1 MMKLMKRL
9 KPYLLSITA
18 VLVLTFGQVI
28 GQLYLPTLM
37 SNIIDKGVVTG
48 DTDYI
53 WSTGMKMLL
62 ISFASV
68 ILSVIVVYL
77 ASRISMG
84 FGKEL
89 RDKIFTKVEDFSLQE
104 FDKVGTSS
112 LITRTTNDV
121 VQIQN
126 VLYMMMRLMVMAPI
140 MLLGGIIMAVGRD
153 AKLSLIFVVVL
164 PLLLL
169 LVVILGGKAM
179 PMFKSLQKKMD
190 KLNRVIRE
198 GLTGIRV
205 VRSFNRNE
213 DELEKF
219 EEANA
224 DYATTAIKVNRLLS
238 LMSPLMMLLMNLTS
252 IAIVWIGSIF
262 IGNGDMQVGDLM
274 AFIQYAMQIMMSF
287 MMLSAVFIMIPRAGA
302 SAERINEVLDMNAE
316 ILNPENPKTSTPP
329 AKLSFEHVTF
339 RYEGAEKPVIE
350 DITFEANAGETIA
363 IIGSTGA
370 GKSTLINMIPRF
382 YDVES
387 GVVKINGIDVREMDQ
402 SSLRQKIGLVPQK
415 AVLFTGTIASNMR
428 YGKEDATDEEIW
440 EALRTA
446 QAENFVSK
454 LANGLGSRVE
464 QGGNNFSGGQKQ
476 RLSIAR
482 SLIRKPEIYIFDD
495 SFSALDFK
503 TDAKLREALKAET
516 TEAVTLIVAQRIT
529 SVVNSDQ
536 IIVMNEGKIAGM
548 GTHEELKESNQIYQ
562 EIMRSQLSEEEIA

>member
-9 KPYLLSITA
+9 KPYWLSITA

-562 EIMRSQLSEEEIA
+562 EIMRSQLSDEEIA

>member
-9 KPYLLSITA
+9 KPYWLSITA

-446 QAENFVSK
+446 QAKNFVSK

>member
-9 KPYLLSITA
+9 KPYWLSITA

-53 WSTGMKMLL
+53 WSTGMQMLL

-84 FGKEL
+84 FGKDL

-126 VLYMMMRLMVMAPI
+126 VLYMVMRLMVMAPI

-350 DITFEANAGETIA
+350 DITFEANAGETVA

-402 SSLRQKIGLVPQK
+402 SKLRQKIGLVPQK

-440 EALRTA
+440 AALRTA

-536 IIVMNEGKIAGM
+536 IIVMNEGKIAGI
-548 GTHEELKESNQIYQ
+548 GTHEELKETNQIYQ

>member
-9 KPYLLSITA
+9 KPYWLSITA

-53 WSTGMKMLL
+53 WSTGMQMLL

-84 FGKEL
+84 FGKDL

-329 AKLSFEHVTF
+329 AKLSFENVTF

-350 DITFEANAGETIA
+350 DITFEANAGETVA

-440 EALRTA
+440 AALRTA

-536 IIVMNEGKIAGM
+536 IIVMNEGKIAGI

>member
-9 KPYLLSITA
+9 KPYWLSITA

-37 SNIIDKGVVTG
+37 SNIIDKGVVKG

-53 WSTGMKMLL
+53 WSTGMQMLL

-84 FGKEL
+84 FGKDL

-169 LVVILGGKAM
+169 LVVVLGGKAM

-205 VRSFNRNE
+205 VRSFNRNA

-224 DYATTAIKVNRLLS
+224 DYAITAIKVNRLLS

-329 AKLSFEHVTF
+329 AKLSFENVTF

-350 DITFEANAGETIA
+350 DITFEAKAGETIA

-402 SSLRQKIGLVPQK
+402 SILRQKIGLVPQK

-440 EALRTA
+440 KALRTA

-454 LANGLGSRVE
+454 LANGLDSRVE

-482 SLIRKPEIYIFDD
+482 SLIRTPEIYIFDD

-536 IIVMNEGKIAGM
+536 IIVLNEGKVAGI

>member
-9 KPYLLSITA
+9 KPYWLSITA

-28 GQLYLPTLM
+28 GQLFLPTLM
-37 SNIIDKGVVTG
+37 SNIIDKGVVKG

-53 WSTGMKMLL
+53 WSTGMQMLL

-84 FGKEL
+84 FGKDL

-262 IGNGDMQVGDLM
+262 IGNGDMEVGDLM

-302 SAERINEVLDMNAE
+302 SAERINEVLDMKAE

-329 AKLSFEHVTF
+329 AKLSFENVTF

-350 DITFEANAGETIA
+350 DITFEAKAGETIA

-402 SSLRQKIGLVPQK
+402 SKLRQKIGLVPQK

-440 EALRTA
+440 AALRTA

-536 IIVMNEGKIAGM
+536 IIVLNEGKIAGI
-548 GTHEELKESNQIYQ
+548 GTHEELKESNKIYQ
-562 EIMRSQLSEEEIA
+562 EIMKSQLSEEEIA

>member
-9 KPYLLSITA
+9 KPYWLSITA

-53 WSTGMKMLL
+53 WNTGMQMLL

-84 FGKEL
+84 FGKDL

-262 IGNGDMQVGDLM
+262 IGNGEMQVGDLM

-329 AKLSFEHVTF
+329 AKLSFENVTF

-350 DITFEANAGETIA
+350 DITFEANAGETVA

-440 EALRTA
+440 AALRTA

-536 IIVMNEGKIAGM
+536 IIVMNEGKIAGI

>member
-9 KPYLLSITA
+9 KPYWLSITA

-48 DTDYI
+48 DTNYI
-53 WSTGMKMLL
+53 WSTGMQMLL

-84 FGKEL
+84 FGKDL

-329 AKLSFEHVTF
+329 AKLSFENVAF

-350 DITFEANAGETIA
+350 DITFEANAGETVA

-428 YGKEDATDEEIW
+428 YGKEDAIDEEIW
-440 EALRTA
+440 AALRTA

-536 IIVMNEGKIAGM
+536 IIVMNEGKIAGI

>member
-9 KPYLLSITA
+9 KPYWLSITA

-53 WSTGMKMLL
+53 WSTGMQMLL

-84 FGKEL
+84 FGKDL

-112 LITRTTNDV
+112 LITRTTNDI

-329 AKLSFEHVTF
+329 AKLSFENVTF

-350 DITFEANAGETIA
+350 DITFEANAGETVA

-440 EALRTA
+440 AALRTA

-536 IIVMNEGKIAGM
+536 IIVMNEGKIAGI

>member
-9 KPYLLSITA
+9 KPYWLSITA

-48 DTDYI
+48 DTNYI

-84 FGKEL
+84 FGKDL

-329 AKLSFEHVTF
+329 AKLSFENVTF

-350 DITFEANAGETIA
+350 DITFKANAGETVA

-440 EALRTA
+440 AALRTA

-536 IIVMNEGKIAGM
+536 IIVMNEGKIAGI

>member
-9 KPYLLSITA
+9 KPYWLSITA

-48 DTDYI
+48 DTNYI
-53 WSTGMKMLL
+53 WSTGMQMLL

-84 FGKEL
+84 FGKDL

-329 AKLSFEHVTF
+329 AKLSFENVTF

-350 DITFEANAGETIA
+350 DITFEANAGETVA

-440 EALRTA
+440 AALRTA

-536 IIVMNEGKIAGM
+536 IIVMNEGKIAGI

>member
-9 KPYLLSITA
+9 KSYWLSITA

-53 WSTGMKMLL
+53 WSTGMQMLL

-84 FGKEL
+84 FGKDL

-329 AKLSFEHVTF
+329 AKLSFENVTF

-350 DITFEANAGETIA
+350 DITFEANAGETVA

-440 EALRTA
+440 AALRTA

-536 IIVMNEGKIAGM
+536 IIVMNEGKIAGI

>member
-9 KPYLLSITA
+9 KPYWLSITA

-53 WSTGMKMLL
+53 WSTGMQMLL

-84 FGKEL
+84 FGKDL

-329 AKLSFEHVTF
+329 AKLSFENVTF

-350 DITFEANAGETIA
+350 DITFEANAGETVA

-440 EALRTA
+440 EALRIA

-536 IIVMNEGKIAGM
+536 IIVMNEGKIAGI

>member
-9 KPYLLSITA
+9 KPYWLSITA

-48 DTDYI
+48 DTNYI
-53 WSTGMKMLL
+53 WSTGMQMLL

-84 FGKEL
+84 FGKDL

-153 AKLSLIFVVVL
+153 AKLSLIFVIVL

-329 AKLSFEHVTF
+329 AKLSFENVTF

-350 DITFEANAGETIA
+350 DITFEANAGETVA

-440 EALRTA
+440 AALRTA

-536 IIVMNEGKIAGM
+536 IIVMNEGKIAGI

>member
-1 MMKLMKRL
+1 MKRL
-9 KPYLLSITA
+9 KPYWLSITA

-440 EALRTA
+440 ETLRTA

>member
-9 KPYLLSITA
+9 KPYWLSITA

-53 WSTGMKMLL
+53 WSTGMQMLL

-84 FGKEL
+84 FGKDL

-350 DITFEANAGETIA
+350 DITFEANAGETVA

-440 EALRTA
+440 AALRTA

>member
-9 KPYLLSITA
+9 KPYWLSITA

-53 WSTGMKMLL
+53 WSTGMQMLL

-84 FGKEL
+84 FGKDL

-179 PMFKSLQKKMD
+179 PIFKSLQKKMD

-329 AKLSFEHVTF
+329 AKLSFENVTF

-350 DITFEANAGETIA
+350 DITFEANAGETVA

-440 EALRTA
+440 AALRTA

-536 IIVMNEGKIAGM
+536 IIVMNEGKIAGI

>member
-9 KPYLLSITA
+9 KPYWLSITA

-68 ILSVIVVYL
+68 ILSVIVVYV

>member
-9 KPYLLSITA
+9 KPYWLSITA

-28 GQLYLPTLM
+28 GQLFLPTLM
-37 SNIIDKGVVTG
+37 SNIIDKGVVKG

-53 WSTGMKMLL
+53 WSTGMQMLL

-84 FGKEL
+84 FGKDL

-262 IGNGDMQVGDLM
+262 IGNGDMEVGDLM

-302 SAERINEVLDMNAE
+302 SAERINEVLDMKAE

-350 DITFEANAGETIA
+350 DITFEAKAGETIA

-402 SSLRQKIGLVPQK
+402 SKLRQKIGLVPQK

-440 EALRTA
+440 AALRTA

-536 IIVMNEGKIAGM
+536 IIVLNEGEIAGI
-548 GTHEELKESNQIYQ
+548 GTHEELKESNKIYQ
-562 EIMRSQLSEEEIA
+562 EIMKSQLSEEEIA

>member
-9 KPYLLSITA
+9 KPYWLSITA

-503 TDAKLREALKAET
+503 KDAKLREALKAET

>member
-9 KPYLLSITA
+9 KPYWLSITA

-190 KLNRVIRE
+190 KLNRVILE

>member
-9 KPYLLSITA
+9 KPYWLSITA

-37 SNIIDKGVVTG
+37 SNIIDKGVVKG

-53 WSTGMKMLL
+53 WSTGMQMLL

-84 FGKEL
+84 FGKDL

-169 LVVILGGKAM
+169 LVVVLGGKAM

-205 VRSFNRNE
+205 VRSFNRNA

-329 AKLSFEHVTF
+329 AKLSFENVTF

-350 DITFEANAGETIA
+350 DITFEAKAGETIA

-387 GVVKINGIDVREMDQ
+387 GVVKINGIDVREMEQ
-402 SSLRQKIGLVPQK
+402 SILRQKIGLVPQK

-440 EALRTA
+440 KALRTA

-454 LANGLGSRVE
+454 LANGLDSRVE

-482 SLIRKPEIYIFDD
+482 SLIRTPEIYIFDD

-536 IIVMNEGKIAGM
+536 IIVLNEGKVAGI

>member
-1 MMKLMKRL
+1 MKRL
-9 KPYLLSITA
+9 KPYWLSITA

-329 AKLSFEHVTF
+329 AKLSFENVTF

-350 DITFEANAGETIA
+350 DITFEANAGETVA

-440 EALRTA
+440 AALRTA

>member
-9 KPYLLSITA
+9 KPYWLSITA

-48 DTDYI
+48 DTKYI
-53 WSTGMKMLL
+53 WSTGMQMLL

-84 FGKEL
+84 FGKDL

-329 AKLSFEHVTF
+329 AKLSFENVTF

-350 DITFEANAGETIA
+350 DITFEANAGETVA

-440 EALRTA
+440 AALRTA

-536 IIVMNEGKIAGM
+536 IIVMNEGKIAGI

>member
-9 KPYLLSITA
+9 KPYWLSITA

-28 GQLYLPTLM
+28 GQLFLPTLM
-37 SNIIDKGVVTG
+37 SNIIDKGVVKG

-53 WSTGMKMLL
+53 WSTGMQMLL

-77 ASRISMG
+77 ASRISME
-84 FGKEL
+84 FGKDL

-262 IGNGDMQVGDLM
+262 IGNGDMEVGDLM

-302 SAERINEVLDMNAE
+302 SAERINEVLDMKAE

-350 DITFEANAGETIA
+350 DITFEAKAGETIA

-402 SSLRQKIGLVPQK
+402 SKLRQKIGLVPQK

-440 EALRTA
+440 AALRTA

-536 IIVMNEGKIAGM
+536 IIVLNEGKIAGI
-548 GTHEELKESNQIYQ
+548 GTHEELKESNKIYQ
-562 EIMRSQLSEEEIA
+562 EIMKSQLSEEEIA

>member
-9 KPYLLSITA
+9 KPYWLSITA

-37 SNIIDKGVVTG
+37 SNIIDKGVVNG

-53 WSTGMKMLL
+53 WSTGIQMLL

-77 ASRISMG
+77 ASKISMG
-84 FGKEL
+84 FGKDL

-169 LVVILGGKAM
+169 LVVVLGGKAM

-302 SAERINEVLDMNAE
+302 SAERINEVLDMEAE

-329 AKLSFEHVTF
+329 AKLSFENVTF

-350 DITFEANAGETIA
+350 DISFEANAGETVA

-454 LANGLGSRVE
+454 LSNGLGSRVE

-536 IIVMNEGKIAGM
+536 IIVLNEGKIAGI

>member
-9 KPYLLSITA
+9 KPYWLSITA

-126 VLYMMMRLMVMAPI
+126 VLYMMMRLMVMASI

>member
-9 KPYLLSITA
+9 KPYWLSITA

-48 DTDYI
+48 DTNYI
-53 WSTGMKMLL
+53 WSTGMQMLL

-84 FGKEL
+84 FGKDL

-329 AKLSFEHVTF
+329 AKLSFENVTF

-350 DITFEANAGETIA
+350 DITFEANAGETVA

-440 EALRTA
+440 AALQTA

-536 IIVMNEGKIAGM
+536 IIVMNEGKIAGI

>member
-9 KPYLLSITA
+9 KPYWLSITA

-350 DITFEANAGETIA
+350 DITFEANAGETVA

>member
-9 KPYLLSITA
+9 KPYWLSITA

-516 TEAVTLIVAQRIT
+516 TEAVTLIVTQRIT

>member
-9 KPYLLSITA
+9 KPYWLSITA

-329 AKLSFEHVTF
+329 AKLSFENVTF

-350 DITFEANAGETIA
+350 DITFEANAGETVA

-440 EALRTA
+440 AALRTA

-476 RLSIAR
+476 RLSIAC

>member
-9 KPYLLSITA
+9 KPYWLSITA

-536 IIVMNEGKIAGM
+536 IIVMNEGKIAGI

>member
-1 MMKLMKRL
+1 MKRL
-9 KPYLLSITA
+9 KPYWLSITA

-53 WSTGMKMLL
+53 WSTGMQMLL

-84 FGKEL
+84 FGKDL

-329 AKLSFEHVTF
+329 AKLSFENVSF

-350 DITFEANAGETIA
+350 DITFEANAGETVA

-440 EALRTA
+440 AALRTA

-516 TEAVTLIVAQRIT
+516 TESVTLIVAQRIT

-536 IIVMNEGKIAGM
+536 IIVMNEGKIAGI

>member
-1 MMKLMKRL
+1 MKRL
-9 KPYLLSITA
+9 KPYWLSITA

-53 WSTGMKMLL
+53 WSTGMQMLL

-84 FGKEL
+84 FGKDL

-329 AKLSFEHVTF
+329 AKLSFENVTF

-350 DITFEANAGETIA
+350 DITFEANAGETVA

-440 EALRTA
+440 AALRTA

-536 IIVMNEGKIAGM
+536 IIVMNEGKIAGI